1 VALIMF
7 FVIQK
12 FNSFQSLFILG
23 LLFLIAIMIL
33 FLMNKNKTALRLK
46 IKIKK
51 SMLKVL
57 SL

>member
-1 VALIMF
+1 
-7 FVIQK
+7 
-12 FNSFQSLFILG
+12 
-23 LLFLIAIMIL
+23 
-33 FLMNKNKTALRLK
+33 MNKNKTALRLK